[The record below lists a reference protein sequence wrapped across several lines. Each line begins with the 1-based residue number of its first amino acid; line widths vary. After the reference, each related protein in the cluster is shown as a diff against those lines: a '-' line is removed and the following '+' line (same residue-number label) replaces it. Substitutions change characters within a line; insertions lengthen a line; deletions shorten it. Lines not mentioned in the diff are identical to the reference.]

1 MPELN
6 LKASTGLVEGV
17 SNEVFLITT
26 GFVVFLITLFV
37 KFKSW
42 VGSPRTA
49 LIHPESET
57 AVTAIRQR
65 LEPRSSASR
74 DSTAQCPV
82 CLDSVQYGLE
92 TNCGHLFCGSCI
104 ITYWQTGRWLGPIA
118 CPNCRQTV
126 TILLNSFTA
135 EELQEDSEAKNRVLQ
150 EVRNYNRRFSG
161 EPRTIWEYIQDLPTI
176 FRHAIGDLFS
186 EEGMVFV
193 FRARI
198 YICLT
203 IAVLYLL
210 SPLDIIPE
218 MAVGILG
225 LLDDLVILFLL
236 ALYISMIYRSVVAQR
251 ASATL
256 NPHED

>member
-1 MPELN
+1 
-6 LKASTGLVEGV
+6 
-17 SNEVFLITT
+17 
-26 GFVVFLITLFV
+26 
-37 KFKSW
+37 
-42 VGSPRTA
+42 
-49 LIHPESET
+49 
-57 AVTAIRQR
+57 
-65 LEPRSSASR
+65 
-74 DSTAQCPV
+74 
-82 CLDSVQYGLE
+82 
-92 TNCGHLFCGSCI
+92 
-104 ITYWQTGRWLGPIA
+104 
-118 CPNCRQTV
+118 
-126 TILLNSFTA
+126 
-135 EELQEDSEAKNRVLQ
+135 
-150 EVRNYNRRFSG
+150 
-161 EPRTIWEYIQDLPTI
+161 
-176 FRHAIGDLFS
+176 
-186 EEGMVFV
+186 VFV